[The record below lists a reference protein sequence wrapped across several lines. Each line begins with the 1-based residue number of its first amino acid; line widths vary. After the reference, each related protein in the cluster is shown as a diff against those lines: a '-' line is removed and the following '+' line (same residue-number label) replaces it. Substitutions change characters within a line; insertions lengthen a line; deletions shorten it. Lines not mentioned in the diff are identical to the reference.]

1 MNMQENLIAAYS
13 YSKREAFRNCPES
26 YTLGEGDHYIQGVI
40 DRMVQKNDDVYEIHD
55 YKTSN
60 FLSTQGQV
68 DADKQL
74 ALYQV
79 ALRQMWPDVKE
90 VTLVWHYH
98 RLYQVALRQMW
109 PDVKEVTLV
118 WHYHRHGKELRST
131 RSDEDLEKQ
140 RFETIFLIARIESTG
155 IFLPEESDL
164 CDWCDYQPL
173 CSTKKHV
180 LEVAGLPRIT
190 DHEGVRLTN

>member
-98 RLYQVALRQMW
+98 R
-109 PDVKEVTLV
+109 
-118 WHYHRHGKELRST
+118 HGKELRST

-140 RFETIFLIARIESTG
+140 RFETISLIACIESTG
-155 IFLPEESDL
+155 TFLPEESNL
-164 CDWCDYQPL
+164 CDWCDYQTL
-173 CSTKKHV
+173 CSAKKHAV
-180 LEVAGLPRIT
+180 EVAGLPRIT
-190 DHEGVRLTN
+190 DDEGVRLTN